1 MNILEKI
8 RIENNL
14 LYFFATKTRL
24 PISDAIVDL
33 DYLKDELSKLNY
45 EIHNLKFIGKFQV
58 EMIVKNNSN
67 QFYKL
72 AN

>member
-1 MNILEKI
+1 MNILEKVKI
-8 RIENNL
+8 TNL
-14 LYFFATKTRL
+14 LNFFATRTKL
-24 PISDAIVDL
+24 PFSEEIVDL

>member
-1 MNILEKI
+1 MNILEKVKI
-8 RIENNL
+8 TNL
-14 LYFFATKTRL
+14 LNFFATKTRL